1 MGRINGR
8 QIAEGGQWICSPPPR
23 RRRPLVFYG
32 MVGCCSRLHEPP
44 PYLSLDSTPPYF
56 VPTTTTKI
64 IPSLVF
70 SPVYLPAISFFRI
83 STFKKRDREDAFVCT
98 RREKLGSMNAE
109 LVFELQWR
117 KGIYWRCKIQRLDQ
131 RRSACSVQ
139 TFTIRIMPLL
149 GIERGVGISDLAS
162 MQC

>member
-1 MGRINGR
+1 MDL
-8 QIAEGGQWICSPPPR
+8 QPTPR

-44 PYLSLDSTPPYF
+44 PSIRLQPRPTLYPPPPRSSPHLCSVLSNCKQFLSSGFPL
-56 VPTTTTKI
+56 
-64 IPSLVF
+64 S
-70 SPVYLPAISFFRI
+70 R
-83 STFKKRDREDAFVCT
+83 REIEKMRLFA